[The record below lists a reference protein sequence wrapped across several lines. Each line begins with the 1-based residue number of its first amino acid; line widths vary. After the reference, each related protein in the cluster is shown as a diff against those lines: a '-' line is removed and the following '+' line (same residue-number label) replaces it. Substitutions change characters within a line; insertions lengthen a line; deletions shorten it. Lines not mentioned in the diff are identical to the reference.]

1 MPVTKTFDLSALSDE
16 TLNIG
21 SSFSRL
27 DIYVGHLKRD
37 LKCKALRQY
46 HFLLSDCDEYGR
58 LVKTDVF
65 VQFLG
70 VKSRGSVTYALLC
83 QTCNNQKE
91 GLRQI
96 LLKNDIELEFL
107 ERIRRDYCIH
117 CKAVSE
123 MNPEKIFELDNFPFY
138 FGDDLTDVEII
149 DKQPYKCAVMVN
161 GEYGLLTFPPRA
173 KKPRCV
179 MPCKNSKSCQ
189 HCFLWEKT
197 EGTHVVENNKEK
209 PITIRKKDS
218 LESNRTLPRKMKWPP
233 TQDTQT

>member
-91 GLRQI
+91 GLRPI

-107 ERIRRDYCIH
+107 ERIKKR
-117 CKAVSE
+117 
-123 MNPEKIFELDNFPFY
+123 
-138 FGDDLTDVEII
+138 
-149 DKQPYKCAVMVN
+149 
-161 GEYGLLTFPPRA
+161 LLHP
-173 KKPRCV
+173 
-179 MPCKNSKSCQ
+179 
-189 HCFLWEKT
+189 L
-197 EGTHVVENNKEK
+197 
-209 PITIRKKDS
+209 
-218 LESNRTLPRKMKWPP
+218 
-233 TQDTQT
+233 